1 MKIKT
6 ITCHDV
12 YNYGASL
19 QAYALQTYLQN
30 KGHEVEIIDYLPY
43 YRPDRLD
50 WFNYKR
56 TKGKLHKIANKLPFI
71 KPLIALYD
79 HVNTLEKISCIRF
92 IGKKKVFDE
101 FKKNMLNCTSK
112 SFRNIDELSNNS
124 FDADLYI
131 AGSDQIWNSVGTN
144 GKDPSYYC
152 AFAHKG
158 MRCIS
163 YAASFGTSYI
173 PDDQKCFVSQQLKK
187 FSAISVRESSGVEIL
202 NSLGFHSFEVMDPV
216 FLLDTDEW
224 KKICRKRHKEKYLLV
239 YDLTMNHPGIKKM
252 SLYLSKKNDWK
263 IYSINDFKQCP
274 YADYNI
280 NNAGPIDFLE
290 WIMDAQYV
298 ICSSFHGTAFSI
310 LFGKQF
316 YTFPLFQQNNYSRM
330 KDFLHKIELDKHFIM
345 DEPCVKDLEKIDYNL
360 VEPLLCKYIEESRSW
375 LDLNVSNNSNI

>member
-43 YRPDRLD
+43 YRPDRLN

-56 TKGKLHKIANKLPFI
+56 TKGKIHRIANILPFI
-71 KPLIALYD
+71 KPFIALYD
-79 HVNTLEKISCIRF
+79 HLNTLEKISYFRF
-92 IGKKKVFDE
+92 YNKKKIFDD
-101 FKKNMLNCTSK
+101 FKKNKLKCTGK
-112 SFRNIDELSNNS
+112 SFHNLDELTKYV
-124 FDADLYI
+124 FDAELFI
-131 AGSDQIWNSVGTN
+131 AGSDQIWNSVGPN

-152 AFAHKG
+152 AFAPKG
-158 MRCIS
+158 MKCIS

-173 PDDQKCFVSQQLKK
+173 PENQKFFVSQQLKR
-187 FSAISVRESSGVEIL
+187 FSAISVREASGVDIVK
-202 NSLGFHSFEVMDPV
+202 SLGFYSFEVMDPV
-216 FLLDTDEW
+216 FLLDAIEW
-224 KKICRKRHKEKYLLV
+224 RRLCKKRHKEKYLLV

-252 SLYLSKKNDWK
+252 CQYLSRKNSWK
-263 IYSINDFKQCP
+263 IYSINDFKICP

-290 WIMDAQYV
+290 WIIDAQYV

-310 LFGKQF
+310 LFQKQF
-316 YTFPLFQQNNYSRM
+316 YTFPLFQQKNFSRM
-330 KDFLHKIELDKHFIM
+330 KDFLHKLGLDDHFIM
-345 DEPCVKDLEKIDYNL
+345 EEKNFKDFDEINYLNVNPRLYKLINDSK
-360 VEPLLCKYIEESRSW
+360 SW
-375 LDLNVSNNSNI
+375 LDSQIIKN